1 MPFWLKDCLS
11 ENRLWLKTGWTSS
24 SVRFFLCL
32 QRKSYFL
39 NKWLKC
45 ISVCGINILVDN
57 SANLDEQKLTGTAD
71 ISINKE
77 DGIWHITDYGRGLN
91 YHHLTQNENDE
102 KLSAEGLIGKFGVGL
117 KDSLAVFFRHD
128 IKVVIRSKYGT
139 IRLKQLQKEGF
150 DDITTL
156 HAEISDPDDA
166 EMVGTDFSLEG
177 CADEDIEA
185 AKRLFLC
192 FSDEIVLEST
202 GFGQILD
209 KPLRKPASIYIHGI
223 KVAEEPNFLFSYNI
237 TDLPNKLR
245 KALNRERDNVGRAA
259 YTDTVKNIL
268 ESVETPDVLE
278 TLMHDLEEVV
288 KGGGH
293 DEMNWID
300 VQLYVIEQLSRLKE
314 KILFITADEAV
325 NRRMEVSDAQDDG
338 YEVFVIPDKLKEK
351 AKSLRTV
358 TTIERYNQKKNNSFS
373 GEEIDISELTA
384 PERDVYDMLPEIVA
398 FMGGLP
404 GVISN
409 VRITEEIYEDEE
421 DKGQTVG
428 LWDSKSRII
437 WIKRSQLRSLSA
449 FAGTLIHEC
458 THAATRYGDVSRNFE
473 TALTDNLGK
482 MAAYYLR

>member
-1 MPFWLKDCLS
+1 MTKEFDLNIEKIL
-11 ENRLWLKTGWTSS
+11 ENWEVYHA
-24 SVRFFLCL
+24 VREV
-32 QRKSYFL
+32 
-39 NKWLKC
+39 
-45 ISVCGINILVDN
+45 I
-57 SANLDEQKLTGTAD
+57 ANALDEQKLTGTQD
-71 ISINKE
+71 ISIHKE
-77 DGIWHITDYGRGLN
+77 DGVWHITDYGRGLN
-91 YHHLTQNENDE
+91 YHHLTQNESEE
-102 KLSAEGLIGKFGVGL
+102 KLNADGLIGKFGVGL
-117 KDSLAVFFRHD
+117 KDALATFYRNG
-128 IKVVIRSKYGT
+128 IKVTIRSKYGVIT
-139 IRLKQLQKEGF
+139 LKQTNKEGF
-150 DDITTL
+150 DDVITL
-156 HAEISDPDDA
+156 HAEIAEPDNPD
-166 EMVGTDFSLEG
+166 MVGTDFSLDG
-177 CADEDIEA
+177 CTDSDIEK
-185 AKRLFLC
+185 AKALFLC
-192 FSDEIVLEST
+192 FTDTVVLEDTS
-202 GFGQILD
+202 FGSVLERVKGQ
-209 KPLRKPASIYIHGI
+209 PASIYIHGI

-300 VQLYVIEQLSRLKE
+300 VQLYVIEQLSKLEDKL
-314 KILFITADEAV
+314 LFITADEAV
-325 NRRMEVSDAQDDG
+325 NRRMEVSDARDDG

-384 PERDVYDMLPEIVA
+384 PERDVYNMLPEIVA